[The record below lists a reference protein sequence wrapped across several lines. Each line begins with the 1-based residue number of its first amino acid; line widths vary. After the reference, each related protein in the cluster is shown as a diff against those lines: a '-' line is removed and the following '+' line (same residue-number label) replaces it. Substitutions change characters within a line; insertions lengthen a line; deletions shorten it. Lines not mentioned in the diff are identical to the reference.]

1 MSDNKEIETT
11 NETLSETS
19 NETANETSQES
30 ETTSETTSETKQPVS
45 SFLDLITDEDLK
57 SSKSLSNFKDINGL
71 AKSYINL
78 EKKLGAP
85 KEPEKYEAEQY
96 KIEDIDESDKIL
108 NTIKDKAISMGLNPD
123 NFKELVKTF
132 KDQENEIIK
141 QIEADNNTRI
151 KEMEENL
158 SQEWGNEYES
168 NLKLADQ
175 TWQQFAPAEYDKLL
189 ENLPKDAQLA
199 IAKTMFNIG
208 SKVSNKSIGKL
219 ANNVDMTKQDALES
233 IELIKKDTSLSE
245 DQKQQKLFS
254 LYNIAYS

>member
-71 AKSYINL
+71 AKSYVNL

-108 NTIKDKAISMGLNPD
+108 NTIKDKAI
-123 NFKELVKTF
+123 
-132 KDQENEIIK
+132 
-141 QIEADNNTRI
+141 
-151 KEMEENL
+151 
-158 SQEWGNEYES
+158 
-168 NLKLADQ
+168 
-175 TWQQFAPAEYDKLL
+175 
-189 ENLPKDAQLA
+189 
-199 IAKTMFNIG
+199 
-208 SKVSNKSIGKL
+208 
-219 ANNVDMTKQDALES
+219 
-233 IELIKKDTSLSE
+233 
-245 DQKQQKLFS
+245 
-254 LYNIAYS
+254 